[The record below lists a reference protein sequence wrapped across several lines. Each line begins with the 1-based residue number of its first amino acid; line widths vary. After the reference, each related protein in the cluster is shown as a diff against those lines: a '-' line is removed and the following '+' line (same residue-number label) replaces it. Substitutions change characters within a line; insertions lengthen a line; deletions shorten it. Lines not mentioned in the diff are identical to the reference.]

1 MSNLTGTEKSAVM
14 LLTLGEDRAAD
25 VFRHLSTREVQQ
37 LSIAMSSMRQISN
50 QQLIDVMASFE
61 EDAVQYAALNVN
73 ANDYLR
79 SVLVKA
85 LGEERANNLLDEISE
100 TRETSTGIETL
111 NFMEPQMAAD
121 IIRDEHPQ
129 IIATILV
136 HLKRGQAAD
145 ILALF
150 DEKLRNDVMLRI
162 ATFGGVQPSALAELT
177 EVLNNLLDGQNLKR
191 SKMGGVRTAAEII
204 NLMKSQQEEN
214 VITAVR
220 DYDGELAQKII
231 DEMFLFENLID
242 IDNRSI
248 QRILQEVESDSLVVA
263 LKGCDQ
269 ELRDH
274 FLNNMSQRAAEI
286 MRDDLSSRGPVR
298 MSQVEAEQKAI
309 LLVVRRLAETGEVV
323 LHGGD
328 DTYV

>member
-1 MSNLTGTEKSAVM
+1 
-14 LLTLGEDRAAD
+14 
-25 VFRHLSTREVQQ
+25 
-37 LSIAMSSMRQISN
+37 
-50 QQLIDVMASFE
+50 
-61 EDAVQYAALNVN
+61 
-73 ANDYLR
+73 
-79 SVLVKA
+79 
-85 LGEERANNLLDEISE
+85 
-100 TRETSTGIETL
+100 
-111 NFMEPQMAAD
+111 MAAD

-263 LKGCDQ
+263 LKGCEQ

-286 MRDDLSSRGPVR
+286 MRDDLNSRGPVR

-309 LLVVRRLAETGEVV
+309 LLVVRKLAETGEVV